1 MKDLKKEIDE
11 KLKIIEKMIAE
22 NKDKEEI
29 ENSRKELDKLLNKY
43 LKGYK

>member
-1 MKDLKKEIDE
+1 MEELKKEIDE
-11 KLKIIEKMIAE
+11 KLKNIEKMIDE

>member
-1 MKDLKKEIDE
+1 MEDLKKEIDE
-11 KLKIIEKMIAE
+11 KLKNIEKMINE

>member
-11 KLKIIEKMIAE
+11 KLKIIEKMIVE

>member
-1 MKDLKKEIDE
+1 MENLKKKIDE
-11 KLKIIEKMIAE
+11 KLKNIEKMIAE

-29 ENSRKELDKLLNKY
+29 ENSRKELDKLLNKF